1 MHQWSYVSTDWMHLL
16 SLHERLKAAVKIRDF
31 SPQIYWVSTLTAAT
45 FTSYLNTWKSRLL
58 YQWHAECHKLA
69 AGYCSGR
76 IIFAFEA
83 NLLPLL
89 IPSESTEMRT
99 RSQTYHGHKQL
110 TVAFHLRFLMF
121 DNHSSATFNISTQKA
136 HTNSPSPTD
145 FMNNLGYYEFSKI
158 LSRLWLFSSCL
169 SRFKKKQAAR
179 NSKAH
184 TKNERHAGV
193 HSHCFFI
200 CFTTFPNAC

>member
-1 MHQWSYVSTDWMHLL
+1 M
-16 SLHERLKAAVKIRDF
+16 
-31 SPQIYWVSTLTAAT
+31 
-45 FTSYLNTWKSRLL
+45 
-58 YQWHAECHKLA
+58 A

-99 RSQTYHGHKQL
+99 RSQTFHGHEQL

-121 DNHSSATFNISTQKA
+121 DNHSSATFTISTQKA
-136 HTNSPSPTD
+136 HTNSQSPTD
-145 FMNNLGYYEFSKI
+145 FINNLGYYEFSKI

-169 SRFKKKQAAR
+169 SRFLKKK
-179 NSKAH
+179 SKKLETAKPTQKMRGMQECIATAFSSVSLLFQMH
-184 TKNERHAGV
+184 VNKHLQITGIEFYNFYFVPTSTHY
-193 HSHCFFI
+193 F
-200 CFTTFPNAC
+200 